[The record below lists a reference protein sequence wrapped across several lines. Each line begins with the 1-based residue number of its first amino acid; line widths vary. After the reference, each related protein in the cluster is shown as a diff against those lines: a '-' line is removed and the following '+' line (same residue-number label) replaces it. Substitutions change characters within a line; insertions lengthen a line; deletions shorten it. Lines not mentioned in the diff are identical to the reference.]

1 MRWIA
6 IAAATALGFF
16 TFGQVQAESSKSAR
30 DTYKQL
36 ELFGTVLDRIRAD
49 YVEEVSD
56 AELIKAA
63 IDGMLSSLDPHS
75 SYLDEEDRERLDVD
89 TRGEFGGLG
98 IEVTMEGGYVKV
110 VSPIDDTPAAKAGLK
125 PNDLIIALDGKS
137 VRGMA
142 LSDAVKLMRGKVG
155 EKIKLTVRRGEDTPF
170 DVEIIRDV
178 IKVSPVRARAEGK
191 VGYIRVSSFSRQ
203 TEPNLVKAVK
213 QLRDEIGTDI
223 EGFILD
229 LRNNP
234 GGLLDQAISVSDAFL
249 EKGEI
254 VSTRGREKEKA
265 QRYNAESGDITD
277 GLPLVV
283 LINGG
288 SASAS
293 EIVAGALHDHN
304 RAILIGERTFGKG
317 SVQTIQRIPGHG
329 AIRLTIARYYTP
341 SGTSI
346 QAKGIEPDI
355 IVPPAKIEAI
365 DTSGRRREADLDG
378 ALDRSEE
385 KSEKAPPLT
394 REEKEAKAAAQD
406 YQLIRALD
414 VLRGI
419 SLYRQSALSK

>member
-170 DVEIIRDV
+170 EVEIIRDV
-178 IKVSPVRARAEGK
+178 IKVSPVRARAECK

-341 SGTSI
+341 SGISI

>member
-341 SGTSI
+341 SGISI

>member
-170 DVEIIRDV
+170 EVEIIRDV

-191 VGYIRVSSFSRQ
+191 AGYIRVSNFSRQ
-203 TEPNLVKAVK
+203 TEPNLVKAVN

-234 GGLLDQAISVSDAFL
+234 GGLLDQAILVSDAFL
-249 EKGEI
+249 ERGEI

-341 SGTSI
+341 SGISI

-355 IVPPAKIEAI
+355 IVPLAKIEAI

-385 KSEKAPPLT
+385 KSEKEPPLT

>member
-213 QLRDEIGTDI
+213 QLQDEIGTDI

-341 SGTSI
+341 SGISI

>member
-16 TFGQVQAESSKSAR
+16 TVGQVQAESSNSAR

-170 DVEIIRDV
+170 EVEIIRDV

-191 VGYIRVSSFSRQ
+191 AGYIRVSSFSRQ

-341 SGTSI
+341 SGISI

-355 IVPPAKIEAI
+355 NVPPAKIEAI

-385 KSEKAPPLT
+385 KSEKASPLT